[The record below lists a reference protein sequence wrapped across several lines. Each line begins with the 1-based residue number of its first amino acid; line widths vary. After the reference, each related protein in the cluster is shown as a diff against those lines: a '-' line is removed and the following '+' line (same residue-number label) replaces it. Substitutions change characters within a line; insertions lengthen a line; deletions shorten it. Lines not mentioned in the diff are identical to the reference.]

1 MIVTI
6 TIQQVE
12 MDVVQAVKLRTVGT
26 VLEVQLQHMMFAM
39 KYVETN
45 MTISNLNVTMVIPQ
59 AEMVAVQVVK

>member
-1 MIVTI
+1 MIAMI
-6 TIQQVE
+6 MIQQVE